1 VIEGQAGRDT
11 LECNSP
17 NRSALSIPLPANL
30 HSTCSRPIAPL
41 CRGQILEKENAIEN
55 CNTLEN
61 RTVRRIWIIA
71 CATCLAAAFAVS
83 LPQPAHARNITPL
96 AVRLD
101 LQVNLA
107 QNEAFLESHA
117 VGTQNY
123 ICLPTDDGF
132 QFMLFT
138 PEATLFDSVDGK
150 QVTTHFF
157 SVNPNPADGGKI
169 RATWQHS
176 KDTSI
181 VWGGNAIPSTDPN
194 FVAKDAIAWLLLP
207 AAGVKNGPKPGDNTL
222 SVTTFIQRVHTSGGL
237 APSEGCADI
246 NDIGNKAFVPYT
258 ADYFFY
264 RKK

>member
-1 VIEGQAGRDT
+1 MDITENLVPSTGKVPRANDVK
-11 LECNSP
+11 NS
-17 NRSALSIPLPANL
+17 NTREKQ
-30 HSTCSRPIAPL
+30 IA
-41 CRGQILEKENAIEN
+41 
-55 CNTLEN
+55 
-61 RTVRRIWIIA
+61 RRIQLSA
-71 CATCLAAAFAVS
+71 CATCIVAAFTVS
-83 LPQPAHARNITPL
+83 SPQPADARNITPP
-96 AVRLD
+96 AVPLD

-107 QNEAFLESHA
+107 ENEAFLEGHG

-123 ICLPTDDGF
+123 ICLPTEAGF

-138 PEATLFDSVDGK
+138 PEATLFDSVDGT

-157 SVNPNPADGGKI
+157 SPNTNPVLPDDPSELGKI

-207 AAGVKNGPKPGDNTL
+207 AAGVKNGSQPGDNIL
-222 SVTTFIQRVHTSGGL
+222 SVTTFIQRVHTAGGL
-237 APSEGCADI
+237 APSEGCADM

-264 RKK
+264 RKR

>member
-1 VIEGQAGRDT
+1 M
-11 LECNSP
+11 
-17 NRSALSIPLPANL
+17 
-30 HSTCSRPIAPL
+30 
-41 CRGQILEKENAIEN
+41 EN

-61 RTVRRIWIIA
+61 QTVHRICIIA
-71 CATCLAAAFAVS
+71 SATCLAAAFTVS
-83 LPQPAHARNITPL
+83 LPQPGHARQITPP
-96 AVRLD
+96 AVPLD

-107 QNEAFLESHA
+107 QNEAFLEGHA

-157 SVNPNPADGGKI
+157 SPNANPVPSNPLELRKI

-176 KDTSI
+176 KDTST
-181 VWGGNAIPSTDPN
+181 VWGGNAIPSTDAN

-207 AAGVKNGPKPGDNTL
+207 VAGVRNGPRPGDNIL
-222 SVTTFIQRVHTSGGL
+222 SVTSFIQRVHTSLGL
-237 APSEGCADI
+237 APSQGCADM
-246 NDIGNKAFVPYT
+246 NDVGNKAFMPYT

-264 RKK
+264 RKRQNGHHDS